1 VQDDL
6 FLRQMELG
14 PMMNFIYL
22 VGSRSQGEAAVVD
35 PGWEPDAI
43 VSAAEAEGLKI
54 TKILLTHCHQD
65 HVLSLGALLNRV
77 DVPVYVN
84 KQEAPQVRRIAPD
97 AVAVDNGDDI
107 ELGHLTIRCLHT
119 PGHSPGSQ
127 CFLVE
132 NLLLSGD
139 TLFVGSCGRCDL
151 PDSSPEDLYH
161 SLQSL
166 AKMDGNTLVLPGHNY
181 GPRPTTTIEDERRY
195 NPYLRIPTLD
205 MWLRMMGYP

>member
-6 FLRQMELG
+6 FLKQMELG
-14 PMMNFIYL
+14 PLMNFVYL
-22 VGSRSQGEAAVVD
+22 VGSRRQGEAAVVD

-43 VSAAEAEGLKI
+43 VSAAAAERLRI
-54 TKILLTHCHQD
+54 TKVLLTHCHHD

-84 KQEAPQVRRIAPD
+84 KNEAFQIGRIASNT
-97 AVAVDNGDDI
+97 VAVDDGDDI
-107 ELGHLTIRCLHT
+107 ELGDLTIHCLHT

-127 CFLVE
+127 CFVLD

-161 SLQSL
+161 SLQLL

-195 NPYLRIPTLD
+195 NPYLRIPTLEI
-205 MWLRMMGYP
+205 WLRMMGYP